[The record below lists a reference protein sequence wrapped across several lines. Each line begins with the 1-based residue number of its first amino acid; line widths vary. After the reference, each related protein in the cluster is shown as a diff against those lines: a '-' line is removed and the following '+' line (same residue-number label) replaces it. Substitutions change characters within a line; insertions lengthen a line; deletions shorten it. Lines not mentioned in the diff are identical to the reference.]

1 MKCKF
6 CQTENPGDANF
17 CRNCRSKLSEK
28 STRKGVASTDKGSSG
43 VIIKVIMTIVTIGGA
58 LWYTF
63 SVGIESGRYA
73 LFAVAVGLPT
83 MWKSDF

>member
-1 MKCKF
+1 MKCRF

-17 CRNCRSKLSEK
+17 CRNCRSNFSEK
-28 STRKGVASTDKGSSG
+28 SSRKDVSSTNKGSSG
-43 VIIKVIMTIVTIGGA
+43 VIFKVIMTIVVIGGA
-58 LWYTF
+58 LWYAF
-63 SVGIESGRYA
+63 SVGFERGRYA